1 MMPLNNK
8 IKFGFTL
15 IELLVVIAIIGVL
28 STLAIVALGN
38 LRAKSRDAKRV
49 ADIKQI
55 STALELY
62 YDDQG
67 YYPTIITPGN
77 SLTNP
82 NNTTTYLAIIPS
94 NPTPRND
101 GICADTDYS
110 YTVNNQSNP
119 TYYNISTY
127 LGSTSSSNNAGAIA
141 YSPTGL
147 FNCGQQIS
155 DIDGNIYN
163 TVQIGTQCW
172 MKENLNTGTMVLGI
186 NDQTNNNL
194 IEKYCYNN
202 NTNNCAVYGGLYQW
216 AEAVQYLNNTSNTQS
231 WNPIPT
237 GNVQGICP
245 LGFHIPTDTE
255 FNILEQYTV
264 ATIASSATPYDCDT
278 VLTGWR
284 RCADATDPATDAGGL
299 AGVGK
304 SLKAINQGSGNGAGD
319 DLVGFSALMTGYRQP
334 SSIFCCRPGNTM
346 IWQSNQNNSTTSF
359 NRGFSSTYS
368 TISRNIITS
377 KEYGL
382 PLRCLKD

>member
-1 MMPLNNK
+1 MIKNKPLA
-8 IKFGFTL
+8 FTL

-82 NNTTTYLAIIPS
+82 GNTTTYLAIIPS

-101 GICADTDYS
+101 GICADANYS

-119 TYYNISTY
+119 TYYNISTC

-155 DIDGNIYN
+155 DIDGNTYN

-172 MKENLNTGTMVLGI
+172 MKENLKVGTMVDSI
-186 NDQTNNNL
+186 NTGSVHSDQTNENL
-194 IEKYCYNN
+194 LEKYCYNN
-202 NTNNCAVYGGLYQW
+202 TLSNCDIYGGLY
-216 AEAVQYLNNTSNTQS
+216 E
-231 WNPIPT
+231 
-237 GNVQGICP
+237 
-245 LGFHIPTDTE
+245 
-255 FNILEQYTV
+255 
-264 ATIASSATPYDCDT
+264 
-278 VLTGWR
+278 
-284 RCADATDPATDAGGL
+284 
-299 AGVGK
+299 
-304 SLKAINQGSGNGAGD
+304 
-319 DLVGFSALMTGYRQP
+319 
-334 SSIFCCRPGNTM
+334 
-346 IWQSNQNNSTTSF
+346 
-359 NRGFSSTYS
+359 
-368 TISRNIITS
+368 
-377 KEYGL
+377 
-382 PLRCLKD
+382 